1 MDAMATQ
8 KGGQSDDPRDCL
20 AQAGPHGPMVV
31 EHLGTVSYDL
41 CRELLLEMG
50 HRRHD
55 PGATD
60 RLFVAEHF
68 PVFSVGTHH
77 QIDPRLR
84 ASLPA
89 PLIRTDGT
97 QSLSF
102 HGPGQVSAYGCV
114 LVNESVELSEVL
126 QALGSAAQS
135 VVVALGVAA
144 AEVGP
149 TGVLVAG
156 RRVATWHVR
165 NRGDVILS
173 ELIMEVSTARKWRE
187 PRDRVCAVPS
197 TTLAEY
203 LDRAVAVDNAADRLV
218 EALCGAFCLEPHT
231 GKAGVIGPAGVREQ

>member
-1 MDAMATQ
+1 MATQ
-8 KGGQSDDPRDCL
+8 KGGQSHAARDCL
-20 AQAGPHGPMVV
+20 AQAGPDGPMLV

-50 HRRHD
+50 NRRYD
-55 PGATD
+55 PGTTD

-89 PLIRTDGT
+89 PLIRTDGA

-114 LVNESVELSEVL
+114 LVNEPVELSEVL

-149 TGVLVAG
+149 AGLLVNG
-156 RRVATWHVR
+156 RRVAWWHVR

-173 ELIMEVSTARKWRE
+173 ELTLEVSTAGKWRE
-187 PRDRVCAVPS
+187 PRDRVSAISS
-197 TTLAEY
+197 TTLAEQ
-203 LDRAVAVDNAADRLV
+203 LDRAVTVDSVSDRLV
-218 EALCGAFCLEPHT
+218 EALSAAFCLEPNT
-231 GKAGVIGPAGVREQ
+231 GKPGVIGPAGVREQ